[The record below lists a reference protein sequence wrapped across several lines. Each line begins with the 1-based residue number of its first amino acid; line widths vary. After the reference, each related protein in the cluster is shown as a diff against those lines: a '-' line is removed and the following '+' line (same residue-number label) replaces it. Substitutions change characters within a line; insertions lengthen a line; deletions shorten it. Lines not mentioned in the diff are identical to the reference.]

1 MNPGFWRGRRVFLT
15 GHTGFKG
22 SWLSMWL
29 HSLGAQVHGYA
40 LPAPEGPSLF
50 RACGIERLLAS
61 HVEGDVRDAGALQ
74 AALARSRAELVLHLA
89 AQSLV
94 RPSYADP
101 AGTLATNV
109 MGTVHLLEALRR
121 AGSVGAVVIVTSD
134 KCYENDGRLDPYSE
148 SDALGGHDPYSAS
161 KGCAEIVAASYA
173 RSFLAEAGIPIATAR
188 AGNVIGGGDWSED
201 RLVPDLVRALERGRP
216 LEVRSPN
223 STRPWQHV
231 LEPLSGYLLLAERLS
246 VGKGSCAGAWNF
258 GPDPDDV
265 RPVSWVLDELCRLLP
280 GASWLPGPAPRLHE
294 AARLALDSS
303 KARSGLGWSPRWALG
318 EALKHTADWYSQAR
332 SGTEMAG
339 FSLSQIAEFSE
350 ARNRL
355 GSTR

>member
-1 MNPGFWRGRRVFLT
+1 MFLT

-40 LPAPEGPSLF
+40 LPAPGGPSLF
-50 RACGIERLLAS
+50 RACGIEGLLSS
-61 HVEGDVRDAGALQ
+61 HTEGDVRDAGALED
-74 AALARSRAELVLHLA
+74 ALIRSRAEVVLHLA

-94 RPSYADP
+94 RPSYVDP

-109 MGTVHLLEALRR
+109 MGTVHLLEAIRR
-121 AGSVGAVVIVTSD
+121 AGSVVAVVVVTSD
-134 KCYENDGRLDPYSE
+134 KCYENDGRQEPYSE

-173 RSFLAEAGIPIATAR
+173 RSFLAEAGIPVATAR

-201 RLVPDLVRALERGRP
+201 RLVPDLVRALELGRP

-223 STRPWQHV
+223 ATRPWQHV
-231 LEPLSGYLLLAERLS
+231 LEPLSGYLLLAERL
-246 VGKGSCAGAWNF
+246 CAGRGACVEAWNF
-258 GPDPDDV
+258 GPDPEDV

-280 GASWLPGPAPRLHE
+280 GASWRPGPAPTLHE

-318 EALKHTADWYSQAR
+318 EALQRTADWYAQAR

-339 FSLSQIAEFSE
+339 FSLSQIAEFGE
-350 ARNRL
+350 ARSRP
-355 GSTR
+355 GSMR